1 MTTPNDP
8 LEFKNS
14 IPIHDQKFL
23 EKQNK
28 NQFLP
33 GQKNYNSLGSEENI
47 HLKKLAQTLRNHSS
61 SKRTKKLHFLS
72 NQHKNQTHTVVFVPV
87 FHSELRTDEFDSKR
101 LGTRNLVDAKL
112 SGDQKLCSDDCCCR
126 LTSKSRTYPVTT
138 AATTEVVRSFT
149 SIKGFSHRYD

>member
-33 GQKNYNSLGSEENI
+33 GQKKTII
-47 HLKKLAQTLRNHSS
+47 HLAAKKR
-61 SKRTKKLHFLS
+61 
-72 NQHKNQTHTVVFVPV
+72 
-87 FHSELRTDEFDSKR
+87 
-101 LGTRNLVDAKL
+101 
-112 SGDQKLCSDDCCCR
+112 
-126 LTSKSRTYPVTT
+126 
-138 AATTEVVRSFT
+138 FT
-149 SIKGFSHRYD
+149 

>member
-72 NQHKNQTHTVVFVPV
+72 KSTQKSDTLCCVCPCVSLWTENRWVRLEAAWDAQLGRRKTQRGPKTL
-87 FHSELRTDEFDSKR
+87 LRR
-101 LGTRNLVDAKL
+101 LLLQINVEIAHIPGYNSSYDGGGAVI
-112 SGDQKLCSDDCCCR
+112 
-126 LTSKSRTYPVTT
+126 Y
-138 AATTEVVRSFT
+138 
-149 SIKGFSHRYD
+149 INKGFFT